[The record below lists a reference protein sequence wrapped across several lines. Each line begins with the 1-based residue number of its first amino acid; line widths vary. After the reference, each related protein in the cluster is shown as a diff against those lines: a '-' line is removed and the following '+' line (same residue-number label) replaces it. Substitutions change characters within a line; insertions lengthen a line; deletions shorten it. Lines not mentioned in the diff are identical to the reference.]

1 MNINIYDNWYLSI
14 AISHMKDKS
23 CIDEKCLYV
32 TFHIENENDFEKI
45 NYEIHNYLKNIVKIN
60 KLPLGRQPS
69 IISSLD
75 FESSKNGFFSSKAPH
90 IHMLVF
96 FAERSGEAVLTEYEV
111 KIVEFL
117 KNSPGISQKGTSP
130 IQVTK
135 FDNRG
140 YKPLNEQLLNVLNYN
155 RKSRLGDDRKVMV
168 LPYYDIMASNKNDLL
183 KDRLEKSAGIVRTNL
198 NDPSKHHFYYSK
210 AV

>member
-1 MNINIYDNWYLSI
+1 MYNYIYDNWYLST
-14 AISHMKDKS
+14 AICHMKDKS
-23 CIDEKCLYV
+23 YIDDKCLYV
-32 TFHIENENDFEKI
+32 TFHLKNVNDFDEI
-45 NYEIHNYLKNIVKIN
+45 NYEFHYYLKNIVVEN
-60 KLPLGRQPS
+60 KLSLDRQPS

-75 FESSKNGFFSSKAPH
+75 FENSKMGVCSSNDPH

-96 FAERSGEAVLTEYEV
+96 FAQRSGEAVFNEYEL
-111 KIVEFL
+111 KIIEFL
-117 KNSPGISQKGTSP
+117 KNNSRVSQKGTSP

-168 LPYYDIMASNKNDLL
+168 LPYCDIIASDKNDPL
-183 KDRLEKSAGIVRTNL
+183 KDRLVKSADIVRANL
-198 NDPSKHHFYYSK
+198 NKPNQHHLYFSK

>member
-1 MNINIYDNWYLSI
+1 MYNNIYDNWYLST
-14 AISHMKDKS
+14 AICHMKDKS
-23 CIDEKCLYV
+23 YIDDKCLYV
-32 TFHIENENDFEKI
+32 TFHLKNVNDFDEI
-45 NYEIHNYLKNIVKIN
+45 NYEFHNCLKNIVVEN
-60 KLPLGRQPS
+60 KLSLDRQPS

-75 FESSKNGFFSSKAPH
+75 FESSKMGVCSSNDPH

-96 FAERSGEAVLTEYEV
+96 FAQRSGEAAFNEYEV
-111 KIVEFL
+111 KIIEFL
-117 KNSPGISQKGTSP
+117 KNNSRVSQKGTSP

-135 FDNRG
+135 FDNWG

-168 LPYYDIMASNKNDLL
+168 LPYCDIIASDKNDPL
-183 KDRLEKSAGIVRTNL
+183 KDRLVKSADIVRTNL
-198 NDPSKHHFYYSK
+198 NKPNQHHLYFSK